1 VSLNIVQTQPNLQ
14 RSHKQP
20 QKLSS
25 RLLAKRLLLSTFTAL
40 TMGIGLAMPMAAVAE
55 TATATANSA
64 TVTAKPTLQDH
75 SVEDMVAIAK
85 TAQTNEALN
94 DAVLNNDAIKE
105 TLGNDALPIPGVNT
119 QATANQANNNQAT
132 ATANAQTTTIPK
144 KSTQAPV
151 AADKLILNNPVID
164 EAKILSASDKQA
176 IETKLRSLNDRGLAQ
191 AAVVIVPTTNG
202 EDIFDYSMKV
212 ADRWKLGK
220 KDTDQGLLMVVA
232 VNDRKMYILTGYGL
246 EGTIP
251 DAVAKRII
259 SDDITPRFKQGDYAG
274 GITSGINRIE
284 ERLTTDPAI
293 LKQADA
299 NRVNTNSNAQSNQ
312 EGGIPLIFLGFFGFV
327 AGMILTSILG
337 RFFGSIA
344 TAGGIVTLGTI
355 FGAGLLGSIFVAF
368 IVFLF
373 LLFRGGGGGRGGRG
387 GGGVVFLPGGGFGGG
402 GFGGGGFGGGG
413 FGGGG
418 FGGGGFGGGGGGFGG
433 GGAGGD
439 W

>member
-1 VSLNIVQTQPNLQ
+1 MSLNIVKTQPNLH

-25 RLLAKRLLLSTFTAL
+25 RFLAKRLVVSTFTAL

-105 TLGNDALPIPGVNT
+105 TLGNDALPIPGINS
-119 QATANQANNNQAT
+119 QATGNQTNNNQAT
-132 ATANAQTTTIPK
+132 ATANTQTTKTPK
-144 KSTQAPV
+144 QSTQASV

-274 GITSGINRIE
+274 GITAGINRIE

-299 NRVNTNSNAQSNQ
+299 NRVNTNANSNAQSNQ

-355 FGAGLLGSIFVAF
+355 FGAGLLGSMFVAF

-413 FGGGG
+413 FS
-418 FGGGGFGGGGGGFGG
+418 GGGGGFGG

>member
-1 VSLNIVQTQPNLQ
+1 MSLNIVQTQPNLQ
-14 RSHKQP
+14 RSHNQP
-20 QKLSS
+20 KKLLS
-25 RLLAKRLLLSTFTAL
+25 RLLAKRLVVSTFTAL

-64 TVTAKPTLQDH
+64 SVTAKPPLQDH

-105 TLGNDALPIPGVNT
+105 TLGNDALPIPGST
-119 QATANQANNNQAT
+119 QATGNQTTAT
-132 ATANAQTTTIPK
+132 ATANAQTTTTTTK
-144 KSTQAPV
+144 QSTQAPV

-274 GITSGINRIE
+274 GITAGINRIE

-293 LKQADA
+293 LKQADT

-312 EGGIPLIFLGFFGFV
+312 EGGILLIFLGFFGFV

-355 FGAGLLGSIFVAF
+355 FGAGLLGSIFVAV

-402 GFGGGGFGGGG
+402 GFGGGGFS
-413 FGGGG
+413 
-418 FGGGGFGGGGGGFGG
+418 GGGGGFGG

>member
-1 VSLNIVQTQPNLQ
+1 MSLNIVQTQPNLQ
-14 RSHKQP
+14 RCHKQP

-25 RLLAKRLLLSTFTAL
+25 GFLAKRWLLSTFTAL

-85 TAQTNEALN
+85 TAQSNEALN
-94 DAVLNNDAIKE
+94 DAVFNNDAIKE
-105 TLGNDALPIPGVNT
+105 TLGNDALPIPGNSQGT
-119 QATANQANNNQAT
+119 GNQTNSNQAT
-132 ATANAQTTTIPK
+132 ATANAQTTTTTTTPK
-144 KSTQAPV
+144 QSTQAPV

-202 EDIFDYSMKV
+202 EDIFDYSMKI

-246 EGTIP
+246 EGAIP

-259 SDDITPRFKQGDYAG
+259 NDDITPRFKQGDYAG
-274 GITSGINRIE
+274 GIIAGINRIE
-284 ERLTTDPAI
+284 ERLTADPAI

-299 NRVNTNSNAQSNQ
+299 NRVNTNAQSNQ
-312 EGGIPLIFLGFFGFV
+312 DGGIPLIFLGFFGFV

-344 TAGGIVTLGTI
+344 TAGGIVTLGTV
-355 FGAGLLGSIFVAF
+355 FGAGLLGSMFVAF

-373 LLFRGGGGGRGGRG
+373 LLFRGS
-387 GGGVVFLPGGGFGGG
+387 GGVVFLPGGGFGGG

-413 FGGGG
+413 FS
-418 FGGGGFGGGGGGFGG
+418 GGGGGFGG

>member
-1 VSLNIVQTQPNLQ
+1 MSLNIVQTQPNLP

-20 QKLSS
+20 QKLPSGF
-25 RLLAKRLLLSTFTAL
+25 LAKRLLLSTFTAL
-40 TMGIGLAMPMAAVAE
+40 TLGIGLAMPMAAVAE

-64 TVTAKPTLQDH
+64 TVTAKPALQDH

-119 QATANQANNNQAT
+119 QATGNQAT
-132 ATANAQTTTIPK
+132 ATANAQTTTTSK
-144 KSTQAPV
+144 QSTQAPV

-164 EAKILSASDKQA
+164 EARILSASDKQA

-246 EGTIP
+246 EGTLP

-274 GITSGINRIE
+274 GITAGINRIE

-299 NRVNTNSNAQSNQ
+299 NRVNTNANSNAQLNQ
-312 EGGIPLIFLGFFGFV
+312 EGGIPLIFLGLFGFV

-355 FGAGLLGSIFVAF
+355 FGAGLLGSMFVAF

-418 FGGGGFGGGGGGFGG
+418 GGFGG

>member
-1 VSLNIVQTQPNLQ
+1 
-14 RSHKQP
+14 
-20 QKLSS
+20 
-25 RLLAKRLLLSTFTAL
+25 
-40 TMGIGLAMPMAAVAE
+40 MAAVAE

-85 TAQTNEALN
+85 TAQSNEALN
-94 DAVLNNDAIKE
+94 DAVFNNDAIKE
-105 TLGNDALPIPGVNT
+105 TLGNDALPIPGNSQGT
-119 QATANQANNNQAT
+119 GNQTNSNQAT
-132 ATANAQTTTIPK
+132 ATANAQTTTTPK
-144 KSTQAPV
+144 QSTQAPV

-202 EDIFDYSMKV
+202 EDIFDYSMKI

-259 SDDITPRFKQGDYAG
+259 NDDITPRFKQGDYAG
-274 GITSGINRIE
+274 GIIAGINRIE

-299 NRVNTNSNAQSNQ
+299 NRVNTNANSNAQSNQ
-312 EGGIPLIFLGFFGFV
+312 EGDIPLIFLGFFGFV

-337 RFFGSIA
+337 RFFGSMA

-355 FGAGLLGSIFVAF
+355 FGAGLLGSMFVAF

-373 LLFRGGGGGRGGRG
+373 LLFRGGGGG
-387 GGGVVFLPGGGFGGG
+387 GGVVFLPGGGFGGG
-402 GFGGGGFGGGG
+402 GFSGGGF
-413 FGGGG
+413 
-418 FGGGGFGGGGGGFGG
+418 GGGFGGGGGGFGG

>member
-1 VSLNIVQTQPNLQ
+1 MSLNIIQTQPNLQ

-20 QKLSS
+20 QKLPS
-25 RLLAKRLLLSTFTAL
+25 RLLAKRLLFSTFTVL
-40 TMGIGLAMPMAAVAE
+40 SMSIGLAMPMAAGAE

-75 SVEDMVAIAK
+75 SVEDMIAIAK

-105 TLGNDALPIPGVNT
+105 TLGNDALPIPGNSQGT
-119 QATANQANNNQAT
+119 GNQTNSNQAT
-132 ATANAQTTTIPK
+132 AIANSQTTTTPK
-144 KSTQAPV
+144 QSTQAPV

-164 EAKILSASDKQA
+164 EAKLLSASDKQA

-259 SDDITPRFKQGDYAG
+259 NDDITPRFKQGDYAG
-274 GITSGINRIE
+274 GITAGINRIE
-284 ERLTTDPAI
+284 ERLTADPAI

-312 EGGIPLIFLGFFGFV
+312 EGGTPLIFLGFFGFV

-344 TAGGIVTLGTI
+344 TAGGIVTLGAI
-355 FGAGLLGSIFVAF
+355 FGAGLLGSMFVAF

-387 GGGVVFLPGGGFGGG
+387 GGGRVVFLPGGGFGGG
-402 GFGGGGFGGGG
+402 GFS
-413 FGGGG
+413 GGG

>member
-1 VSLNIVQTQPNLQ
+1 MSLNIVQTQPNLQ

-25 RLLAKRLLLSTFTAL
+25 RLLAKRLLLNTFTAL
-40 TMGIGLAMPMAAVAE
+40 TMGIGLAMPMAAAAE
-55 TATATANSA
+55 TATATADSS
-64 TVTAKPTLQDH
+64 TVTAKPALQDH

-85 TAQTNEALN
+85 TSQTNEALN

-119 QATANQANNNQAT
+119 QAIGNQTNSNQAT
-132 ATANAQTTTIPK
+132 ANANAQTTTTPK
-144 KSTQAPV
+144 QSTQAPV

-164 EAKILSASDKQA
+164 EAKILSAIDKQA

-246 EGTIP
+246 EGTLP

-274 GITSGINRIE
+274 GITAGINRIE

-299 NRVNTNSNAQSNQ
+299 NRVNTNANSNAQSNQ

-344 TAGGIVTLGTI
+344 TAGGIVTLGTV
-355 FGAGLLGSIFVAF
+355 FGAGLLGSMFVAF

-373 LLFRGGGGGRGGRG
+373 LLFRGGGGGSGGRG

-413 FGGGG
+413 FS
-418 FGGGGFGGGGGGFGG
+418 GGGGGFGG

>member
-1 VSLNIVQTQPNLQ
+1 MSLNIVQTQPNLP
-14 RSHKQP
+14 RSHKQL
-20 QKLSS
+20 QKLSF
-25 RLLAKRLLLSTFTAL
+25 RLLAKRLVVSTFTAL

-85 TAQTNEALN
+85 TAQSNEALN
-94 DAVLNNDAIKE
+94 DAVFNNDAIKE
-105 TLGNDALPIPGVNT
+105 TLGNDALPIPGNSQGT
-119 QATANQANNNQAT
+119 GNQTNSNQAT
-132 ATANAQTTTIPK
+132 ATANAQTTTTTTTPK
-144 KSTQAPV
+144 QSTQAPV

-202 EDIFDYSMKV
+202 EDIFDYSMKI

-246 EGTIP
+246 EGTLP

-259 SDDITPRFKQGDYAG
+259 NDDITPRFKQGDYAG
-274 GITSGINRIE
+274 GIIAGINRIE

-299 NRVNTNSNAQSNQ
+299 NRVNTNAQSNQ
-312 EGGIPLIFLGFFGFV
+312 DGGIPLIFLGFFGFV

-344 TAGGIVTLGTI
+344 TVGGIVTLGTV
-355 FGAGLLGSIFVAF
+355 FGAGLLGSMFVAF

-373 LLFRGGGGGRGGRG
+373 LLFRG

-413 FGGGG
+413 FS
-418 FGGGGFGGGGGGFGG
+418 GGGGGFGG

>member
-1 VSLNIVQTQPNLQ
+1 VSLNIAQTQPNLQ
-14 RSHKQP
+14 RSHNQP

-25 RLLAKRLLLSTFTAL
+25 RLLAKRVLLSTFTAL
-40 TMGIGLAMPMAAVAE
+40 TIGIGLAMPMAAVAE

-105 TLGNDALPIPGVNT
+105 TLGNDALPIPGST
-119 QATANQANNNQAT
+119 QATGNQTNNNQAT
-132 ATANAQTTTIPK
+132 ATANAQTTTTSK
-144 KSTQAPV
+144 QSTQAPV

-274 GITSGINRIE
+274 GITAGINRIE

-293 LKQADA
+293 LKQADT

-344 TAGGIVTLGTI
+344 TAGGIVTLGTV
-355 FGAGLLGSIFVAF
+355 FGAGLLGSMFVAF

-373 LLFRGGGGGRGGRG
+373 LLFRGGGGRGGRG

-413 FGGGG
+413 FS
-418 FGGGGFGGGGGGFGG
+418 GGGGGFGG

>member
-1 VSLNIVQTQPNLQ
+1 
-14 RSHKQP
+14 
-20 QKLSS
+20 
-25 RLLAKRLLLSTFTAL
+25 
-40 TMGIGLAMPMAAVAE
+40 
-55 TATATANSA
+55 
-64 TVTAKPTLQDH
+64 
-75 SVEDMVAIAK
+75 
-85 TAQTNEALN
+85 
-94 DAVLNNDAIKE
+94 
-105 TLGNDALPIPGVNT
+105 
-119 QATANQANNNQAT
+119 
-132 ATANAQTTTIPK
+132 
-144 KSTQAPV
+144 
-151 AADKLILNNPVID
+151 
-164 EAKILSASDKQA
+164 
-176 IETKLRSLNDRGLAQ
+176 
-191 AAVVIVPTTNG
+191 
-202 EDIFDYSMKV
+202 MKV

-274 GITSGINRIE
+274 GITAGINRIE

-299 NRVNTNSNAQSNQ
+299 NRVNTNANSNAQSNQ

-355 FGAGLLGSIFVAF
+355 FGAGLLGSMFVAF

-373 LLFRGGGGGRGGRG
+373 LLFRGGGGRGGRG
-387 GGGVVFLPGGGFGGG
+387 GGGVVFLPGGGG

-413 FGGGG
+413 FS
-418 FGGGGFGGGGGGFGG
+418 GGGGGFGG

>member
-1 VSLNIVQTQPNLQ
+1 MSLNIVQTQPNLQ
-14 RSHKQP
+14 RCHKQP

-25 RLLAKRLLLSTFTAL
+25 GFLAKRWLLSTFTAL

-75 SVEDMVAIAK
+75 SVEDMIAIAK
-85 TAQTNEALN
+85 TAQSNEALN
-94 DAVLNNDAIKE
+94 DAILNNDAIKE
-105 TLGNDALPIPGVNT
+105 TLGNDALPIPGNSQGT
-119 QATANQANNNQAT
+119 GNQTNSNQAT
-132 ATANAQTTTIPK
+132 ATANTQTTTTTTTPK
-144 KSTQAPV
+144 QSTQAPV

-202 EDIFDYSMKV
+202 EDIFDYSMKI

-246 EGTIP
+246 EGAIP

-259 SDDITPRFKQGDYAG
+259 NDDITPRFKQGDYAG
-274 GITSGINRIE
+274 GIIAGINRIE
-284 ERLTTDPAI
+284 ERLTADPAI

-299 NRVNTNSNAQSNQ
+299 NRVNTNAQSNQ
-312 EGGIPLIFLGFFGFV
+312 EGDIPLIFLGFFGFV

-337 RFFGSIA
+337 RFFGSMA

-355 FGAGLLGSIFVAF
+355 FGAGLLGSMFVAF

-373 LLFRGGGGGRGGRG
+373 LLFRGGGGG
-387 GGGVVFLPGGGFGGG
+387 GGVVFLPGGGFGGG
-402 GFGGGGFGGGG
+402 GFS
-413 FGGGG
+413 GGG

>member
-1 VSLNIVQTQPNLQ
+1 MSLNIVQTQPNLQ
-14 RSHKQP
+14 RCHKQP

-25 RLLAKRLLLSTFTAL
+25 GFLAKRWLLSTFTAL

-75 SVEDMVAIAK
+75 SVEDMIAIAK
-85 TAQTNEALN
+85 TAQSNEALN
-94 DAVLNNDAIKE
+94 DAILNNDAIKE
-105 TLGNDALPIPGVNT
+105 TLGNDALLIPGNSQGT
-119 QATANQANNNQAT
+119 GNQTNSNQAT
-132 ATANAQTTTIPK
+132 ATANAQTTTTPK
-144 KSTQAPV
+144 QSTQAPV

-202 EDIFDYSMKV
+202 EDIFDYSMKI

-259 SDDITPRFKQGDYAG
+259 NDDITPRFKQGDYAG
-274 GITSGINRIE
+274 GIIAGINRIE
-284 ERLTTDPAI
+284 ERLTADPAI

-312 EGGIPLIFLGFFGFV
+312 EGGTPLIFLGFFGFV

-337 RFFGSIA
+337 RFFGSMA
-344 TAGGIVTLGTI
+344 TAGGIVTLGAI
-355 FGAGLLGSIFVAF
+355 FGAGLLGSMFVAF

-373 LLFRGGGGGRGGRG
+373 LLFRGGRG

-418 FGGGGFGGGGGGFGG
+418 GGFGG

>member
-1 VSLNIVQTQPNLQ
+1 MSLNIVQTQPNLQ
-14 RSHKQP
+14 HSHKQP

-25 RLLAKRLLLSTFTAL
+25 RLLAKRLLFSTFTAL
-40 TMGIGLAMPMAAVAE
+40 TMGIGLAMPMGAVAE

-119 QATANQANNNQAT
+119 QATGNQTNSNQAT
-132 ATANAQTTTIPK
+132 ATANAQTSTTTTPK
-144 KSTQAPV
+144 QSTQAPV

-164 EAKILSASDKQA
+164 EAKILSASDKQG

-274 GITSGINRIE
+274 GITAGINRIE

-299 NRVNTNSNAQSNQ
+299 NRVNTNANSNTQSNQ
-312 EGGIPLIFLGFFGFV
+312 KGGIPLIFLGFFGFV

-337 RFFGSIA
+337 RFLGSIA

-355 FGAGLLGSIFVAF
+355 FGAGLLGSMFVAF

-413 FGGGG
+413 FS
-418 FGGGGFGGGGGGFGG
+418 GGGGGFGG

>member
-1 VSLNIVQTQPNLQ
+1 MSLNIVQTQPNLP
-14 RSHKQP
+14 RSYKQP
-20 QKLSS
+20 QKSS
-25 RLLAKRLLLSTFTAL
+25 SSFLAKRLVVSTFTAL
-40 TMGIGLAMPMAAVAE
+40 TMGIGLAMPMASVAE

-64 TVTAKPTLQDH
+64 TVTTKPTLQDH

-105 TLGNDALPIPGVNT
+105 TLGNDALPIPGNSQGT
-119 QATANQANNNQAT
+119 GNQTNSNQAT
-132 ATANAQTTTIPK
+132 ATANAQTTTTPK
-144 KSTQAPV
+144 QSTQAPV

-246 EGTIP
+246 EGTLP

-274 GITSGINRIE
+274 GITAGINRIE

-299 NRVNTNSNAQSNQ
+299 NRVNTNANANTQSNQ

-355 FGAGLLGSIFVAF
+355 FGAGLLGSMFVAF

-373 LLFRGGGGGRGGRG
+373 LLFR
-387 GGGVVFLPGGGFGGG
+387 GGGFGGG

-413 FGGGG
+413 FS
-418 FGGGGFGGGGGGFGG
+418 GGGGGFGG

>member
-1 VSLNIVQTQPNLQ
+1 MSLNIVQTQPNLP
-14 RSHKQP
+14 RSYKQP
-20 QKLSS
+20 QKSS
-25 RLLAKRLLLSTFTAL
+25 SSFLAKRLVVSTFTAL
-40 TMGIGLAMPMAAVAE
+40 TMGIGLAMPMASVAE

-64 TVTAKPTLQDH
+64 TVTTKPTLQDH

-105 TLGNDALPIPGVNT
+105 TLGNDALPIPGNSQGT
-119 QATANQANNNQAT
+119 GNQTNSNQAT
-132 ATANAQTTTIPK
+132 ATANAQTTTTPK
-144 KSTQAPV
+144 QSTQAPV

-246 EGTIP
+246 EGTLP

-274 GITSGINRIE
+274 GITAGINRIE

-299 NRVNTNSNAQSNQ
+299 NRVNTNANSNAQSNQ

-344 TAGGIVTLGTI
+344 TAGGIVTLGTV
-355 FGAGLLGSIFVAF
+355 FGAGLLSSIFVAF

-373 LLFRGGGGGRGGRG
+373 LLFRGGGGGRG

-413 FGGGG
+413 
-418 FGGGGFGGGGGGFGG
+418 GGFGG

>member
-1 VSLNIVQTQPNLQ
+1 MSLNIVPTQPNLQ
-14 RSHKQP
+14 RSHNQP

-25 RLLAKRLLLSTFTAL
+25 RLLAKRLVVSTFTAL
-40 TMGIGLAMPMAAVAE
+40 TIGIGLAMPMAAVAE

-75 SVEDMVAIAK
+75 SVEDMVAVAK

-105 TLGNDALPIPGVNT
+105 TLGNDALPIPGNSQGT
-119 QATANQANNNQAT
+119 GNQTNSNQAT
-132 ATANAQTTTIPK
+132 ATANAQTTTTTSK
-144 KSTQAPV
+144 QSTQAPV

-274 GITSGINRIE
+274 GIIAGINRIE

-299 NRVNTNSNAQSNQ
+299 NRVNTNANANAQSNQ

-344 TAGGIVTLGTI
+344 AAGGIVTLGTI
-355 FGAGLLGSIFVAF
+355 FGAGLLGSMFVAF

-413 FGGGG
+413 FS
-418 FGGGGFGGGGGGFGG
+418 GGGGGFGG

>member
-1 VSLNIVQTQPNLQ
+1 VSLNIVKTQPNLQ

-25 RLLAKRLLLSTFTAL
+25 RLLDKRLLLSTFTAL
-40 TMGIGLAMPMAAVAE
+40 TMGTGLAVPMAAVAE

-119 QATANQANNNQAT
+119 QATGNQATAT
-132 ATANAQTTTIPK
+132 ATANAQTTTTTTSK
-144 KSTQAPV
+144 QSTQAPV
-151 AADKLILNNPVID
+151 TADKLILNNPVID

-274 GITSGINRIE
+274 GITAGINRIE

-299 NRVNTNSNAQSNQ
+299 NRVNTNAQSNQ

-402 GFGGGGFGGGG
+402 GFGGGGFS
-413 FGGGG
+413 
-418 FGGGGFGGGGGGFGG
+418 GGGGGFGG

>member
-1 VSLNIVQTQPNLQ
+1 MSLNIAQTQPNLQ
-14 RSHKQP
+14 RSHNQP

-25 RLLAKRLLLSTFTAL
+25 RLLAKRVLLSTFTAL
-40 TMGIGLAMPMAAVAE
+40 TIGIGLAMPMAAVAE

-105 TLGNDALPIPGVNT
+105 TLGNDALPIPGST
-119 QATANQANNNQAT
+119 QATGNQTNNNQAT
-132 ATANAQTTTIPK
+132 ATANAQTTTTSK
-144 KSTQAPV
+144 QSTQAPV

-274 GITSGINRIE
+274 GITAGINRIE

-293 LKQADA
+293 LKQADT

-312 EGGIPLIFLGFFGFV
+312 ESGIPLIFLGFFGFV

-355 FGAGLLGSIFVAF
+355 FGAGLLGSMFVAF

-373 LLFRGGGGGRGGRG
+373 LLFRGGGRGGRG

-418 FGGGGFGGGGGGFGG
+418 GGFGG

>member
-1 VSLNIVQTQPNLQ
+1 MSLNIVQTQPNLQ
-14 RSHKQP
+14 RSYKQP

-25 RLLAKRLLLSTFTAL
+25 RLLAKRLIVSMFTAL
-40 TMGIGLAMPMAAVAE
+40 TIGTGLAVPMAAVAE

-105 TLGNDALPIPGVNT
+105 TLGNDALPIPGSA
-119 QATANQANNNQAT
+119 QATGNQATTNQANNNQAT
-132 ATANAQTTTIPK
+132 ATPNAQTTTTTTSK
-144 KSTQAPV
+144 QSTQAPV

-164 EAKILSASDKQA
+164 EARILSASDKQA

-274 GITSGINRIE
+274 GITAGINRIE

-418 FGGGGFGGGGGGFGG
+418 GGFGG

>member
-1 VSLNIVQTQPNLQ
+1 MSLNIVQTQPNLP

-25 RLLAKRLLLSTFTAL
+25 RLLAKRLVVSMFTAL
-40 TMGIGLAMPMAAVAE
+40 TLSIGLAMPMAAVAE

-105 TLGNDALPIPGVNT
+105 TLGNDALPIPGNSQGT
-119 QATANQANNNQAT
+119 GNQTNSNQAT
-132 ATANAQTTTIPK
+132 ATANAQTTTTPK
-144 KSTQAPV
+144 QSTQAPV

-246 EGTIP
+246 EGTLP
-251 DAVAKRII
+251 DAAAKRII

-274 GITSGINRIE
+274 GITAGINRIE

-299 NRVNTNSNAQSNQ
+299 NRVNTNANSNAQSNQ

-355 FGAGLLGSIFVAF
+355 FGAGLLGSMFVAF

-413 FGGGG
+413 
-418 FGGGGFGGGGGGFGG
+418 GGFGG

>member
-1 VSLNIVQTQPNLQ
+1 MSLNIAQTQPNLQ

-25 RLLAKRLLLSTFTAL
+25 RLLAKRLVVSTFTVL
-40 TMGIGLAMPMAAVAE
+40 SMSIGVVMPMAAVAE

-94 DAVLNNDAIKE
+94 DAVVNNDAIKE
-105 TLGNDALPIPGVNT
+105 TLGNDALPIPGVN
-119 QATANQANNNQAT
+119 NQASGNQTNNNQAT
-132 ATANAQTTTIPK
+132 ATANAQTTTTPK
-144 KSTQAPV
+144 QSTQAPV

-259 SDDITPRFKQGDYAG
+259 NDDITPRFKQGDYAG
-274 GITSGINRIE
+274 GIIAGINRIE
-284 ERLTTDPAI
+284 ERLTADPAI

-312 EGGIPLIFLGFFGFV
+312 EGDIPLIFLGFFGFV

-355 FGAGLLGSIFVAF
+355 FGAGLLGSMFVAF

-413 FGGGG
+413 FS
-418 FGGGGFGGGGGGFGG
+418 GGGGGFGG

>member
-1 VSLNIVQTQPNLQ
+1 MSLNIVQTQPNLQ

-25 RLLAKRLLLSTFTAL
+25 GFLAKRLVVSTFTAL
-40 TMGIGLAMPMAAVAE
+40 TLSIGLAMPMAAVAE

-105 TLGNDALPIPGVNT
+105 TLGNDALPIPGNSQGT
-119 QATANQANNNQAT
+119 GNQTNSNQAT
-132 ATANAQTTTIPK
+132 ATANSQTTTTSK
-144 KSTQAPV
+144 QSTQAPV

-246 EGTIP
+246 EGTLP
-251 DAVAKRII
+251 DAAAKRII

-274 GITSGINRIE
+274 GITAGINRIE

-299 NRVNTNSNAQSNQ
+299 NRVNTNANSNAQSNQ
-312 EGGIPLIFLGFFGFV
+312 EGDIPLIFLGFFGFV

-355 FGAGLLGSIFVAF
+355 FGAGLLGSMFVAF

-373 LLFRGGGGGRGGRG
+373 LLFRGGGGGRGGKG

-402 GFGGGGFGGGG
+402 GFGGGGFGS
-413 FGGGG
+413 
-418 FGGGGFGGGGGGFGG
+418 GGFGGGGGGFGG

>member
-1 VSLNIVQTQPNLQ
+1 MSLNIVQTQPNLP
-14 RSHKQP
+14 RSYKQP
-20 QKLSS
+20 QKSS
-25 RLLAKRLLLSTFTAL
+25 SSFLAKRLVVSTFTAL
-40 TMGIGLAMPMAAVAE
+40 TMGIGLAMPMASVAE

-105 TLGNDALPIPGVNT
+105 TLGNDALPIPGNSQGT
-119 QATANQANNNQAT
+119 GNQTNSNQAT
-132 ATANAQTTTIPK
+132 ATANAQTTTTPK
-144 KSTQAPV
+144 QSTQAPV

-246 EGTIP
+246 EGTLP

-274 GITSGINRIE
+274 GITAGINRIE

-299 NRVNTNSNAQSNQ
+299 NRVNTNANANTQSNQ

-344 TAGGIVTLGTI
+344 TAGGIVTLGTV
-355 FGAGLLGSIFVAF
+355 FGAGLLSSIFVAF

-373 LLFRGGGGGRGGRG
+373 LLFRGGGGGRG
-387 GGGVVFLPGGGFGGG
+387 PG
-402 GFGGGGFGGGG
+402 
-413 FGGGG
+413 
-418 FGGGGFGGGGGGFGG
+418 
-433 GGAGGD
+433 
-439 W
+439 

>member
-1 VSLNIVQTQPNLQ
+1 MSLNIVQTQPNLT

-25 RLLAKRLLLSTFTAL
+25 GFLAKRLVVSTFTAL
-40 TMGIGLAMPMAAVAE
+40 TLSIGLAMPMAAVAE

-105 TLGNDALPIPGVNT
+105 TLGNDALPIPGNSQGT
-119 QATANQANNNQAT
+119 GNQTNSNQAT
-132 ATANAQTTTIPK
+132 ATANSQTTTTSK
-144 KSTQAPV
+144 QSTQAPV

-251 DAVAKRII
+251 DAAAKRII

-274 GITSGINRIE
+274 GITAGINRIE

-299 NRVNTNSNAQSNQ
+299 NRVNTNANSNAQSNQ

-355 FGAGLLGSIFVAF
+355 LSLIH
-368 IVFLF
+368 I
-373 LLFRGGGGGRGGRG
+373 
-387 GGGVVFLPGGGFGGG
+387 
-402 GFGGGGFGGGG
+402 
-413 FGGGG
+413 
-418 FGGGGFGGGGGGFGG
+418 
-433 GGAGGD
+433 
-439 W
+439 

>member
-1 VSLNIVQTQPNLQ
+1 MSLNIVQTQPNLP
-14 RSHKQP
+14 RSYKQP
-20 QKLSS
+20 QKSS
-25 RLLAKRLLLSTFTAL
+25 SSFLAKRLVVSTFTAL
-40 TMGIGLAMPMAAVAE
+40 TMGIGLAMPMASVAE

-64 TVTAKPTLQDH
+64 TVTTKPTLQDH

-105 TLGNDALPIPGVNT
+105 TLGNDALPIPGNSQGT
-119 QATANQANNNQAT
+119 GNQTNSNQAT
-132 ATANAQTTTIPK
+132 ATANAQTTTTPK
-144 KSTQAPV
+144 QSTQAPV

-246 EGTIP
+246 EGTLP

-274 GITSGINRIE
+274 GITAGINRIE

-299 NRVNTNSNAQSNQ
+299 NRVNTNANTQSNQ

-344 TAGGIVTLGTI
+344 TAGGIVTLGTV
-355 FGAGLLGSIFVAF
+355 FGAGLLSSIFVAF

-373 LLFRGGGGGRGGRG
+373 LAVGLSSYRVAALAAVLA
-387 GGGVVFLPGGGFGGG
+387 VVDLVAAVAALAAAALVAIGNQ
-402 GFGGGGFGGGG
+402 
-413 FGGGG
+413 
-418 FGGGGFGGGGGGFGG
+418 
-433 GGAGGD
+433 
-439 W
+439 

>member
-14 RSHKQP
+14 RSHNQP

-25 RLLAKRLLLSTFTAL
+25 RLLAKRLLLSTCTAL

-119 QATANQANNNQAT
+119 QATGNQAT
-132 ATANAQTTTIPK
+132 ATANAQTSTTTTTPK
-144 KSTQAPV
+144 QSTQAPV

-246 EGTIP
+246 EGTLP

-274 GITSGINRIE
+274 GITAGINRIE
-284 ERLTTDPAI
+284 ERLKTDPAI

-299 NRVNTNSNAQSNQ
+299 NRVNTNAQSNQ

-373 LLFRGGGGGRGGRG
+373 LLFRGGGRGGRG

-413 FGGGG
+413 FS
-418 FGGGGFGGGGGGFGG
+418 GGGGGFGG

>member
-1 VSLNIVQTQPNLQ
+1 MSLNIVQTQPNLP
-14 RSHKQP
+14 RSYKQP
-20 QKLSS
+20 QKSS
-25 RLLAKRLLLSTFTAL
+25 SSFLAKRLVVSTFTAL
-40 TMGIGLAMPMAAVAE
+40 TMGIGLAMPMASVAE

-64 TVTAKPTLQDH
+64 TVTTKPTLQDH

-105 TLGNDALPIPGVNT
+105 TLGNDALPIPGNSQGT
-119 QATANQANNNQAT
+119 GNQTNSNQAT
-132 ATANAQTTTIPK
+132 ATANAQTTTTPK
-144 KSTQAPV
+144 QSTQAPV

-246 EGTIP
+246 EGTLP

-274 GITSGINRIE
+274 GITAGINRIE

-299 NRVNTNSNAQSNQ
+299 NRVNTNANANTQSNQ

-344 TAGGIVTLGTI
+344 TAGGIVTLGTV
-355 FGAGLLGSIFVAF
+355 FGAGLLSSIFVAF

-402 GFGGGGFGGGG
+402 
-413 FGGGG
+413 

>member
-1 VSLNIVQTQPNLQ
+1 MSLNIVQTQPNLP
-14 RSHKQP
+14 RSYKQP
-20 QKLSS
+20 QKSS
-25 RLLAKRLLLSTFTAL
+25 SSFLAKRLVVSTFTAL
-40 TMGIGLAMPMAAVAE
+40 TMGIGLAMPMASVAE

-64 TVTAKPTLQDH
+64 TVTTKPTLQDH

-105 TLGNDALPIPGVNT
+105 TLGNDALPIPGNSQGT
-119 QATANQANNNQAT
+119 GNQTNSNQAT
-132 ATANAQTTTIPK
+132 ATANAQTTTTPK
-144 KSTQAPV
+144 QSTQAPV

-246 EGTIP
+246 EGTLP

-274 GITSGINRIE
+274 GITAGINRIE

-299 NRVNTNSNAQSNQ
+299 NRVNTNANSNAQSNQ

-355 FGAGLLGSIFVAF
+355 FGAGLLSSMFVAF

-402 GFGGGGFGGGG
+402 
-413 FGGGG
+413 

>member
-1 VSLNIVQTQPNLQ
+1 MSLNIVKTQPNLQ

-25 RLLAKRLLLSTFTAL
+25 RFLAKRLVVSTFTAL
-40 TMGIGLAMPMAAVAE
+40 TIGIGLAMPMAAVAE

-105 TLGNDALPIPGVNT
+105 TLGNDALPIPGST
-119 QATANQANNNQAT
+119 QATGNQANNNQAT

-164 EAKILSASDKQA
+164 EARILSASDKQA

-251 DAVAKRII
+251 DAAAKRII

-274 GITSGINRIE
+274 GITAGINRIE

-355 FGAGLLGSIFVAF
+355 FGAGLLGSMFVAF

-373 LLFRGGGGGRGGRG
+373 LLFRGGGRGGRG
-387 GGGVVFLPGGGFGGG
+387 GSGVVFLP
-402 GFGGGGFGGGG
+402 GGGFGGGG

>member
-1 VSLNIVQTQPNLQ
+1 MSLNIVQTQPNLP

-25 RLLAKRLLLSTFTAL
+25 GFLAKRLVVSTFTAL
-40 TMGIGLAMPMAAVAE
+40 TLGIGLAMPMAAVAE
-55 TATATANSA
+55 TATATATSA

-105 TLGNDALPIPGVNT
+105 TLGNDALPIPGNSQGT
-119 QATANQANNNQAT
+119 GNQTNSNQAT
-132 ATANAQTTTIPK
+132 ATAQTTTTTK
-144 KSTQAPV
+144 SKQSTQAPV

-164 EAKILSASDKQA
+164 EARILSASDKQA

-274 GITSGINRIE
+274 GITAGINRIE

-293 LKQADA
+293 LKQADT
-299 NRVNTNSNAQSNQ
+299 NRVNTNANAQSNQ

-355 FGAGLLGSIFVAF
+355 FGAGLFGSMFVAF

-387 GGGVVFLPGGGFGGG
+387 GGGVVFLPGGGFGSG

-413 FGGGG
+413 FS
-418 FGGGGFGGGGGGFGG
+418 GGGGGFGG

>member
-1 VSLNIVQTQPNLQ
+1 MSLNIVQTQPNLP
-14 RSHKQP
+14 RSYKQP
-20 QKLSS
+20 QKSS
-25 RLLAKRLLLSTFTAL
+25 SSFLAKRLVVSTFTAL
-40 TMGIGLAMPMAAVAE
+40 TMGIGLAMPMASVAE

-64 TVTAKPTLQDH
+64 TVTTKPTLQDH

-105 TLGNDALPIPGVNT
+105 TLGNDALPIPGNSQGT
-119 QATANQANNNQAT
+119 GNQTNSNQAT
-132 ATANAQTTTIPK
+132 ATANAQTTTTPK
-144 KSTQAPV
+144 QSTQAPV

-246 EGTIP
+246 EGTLP

-274 GITSGINRIE
+274 GITAGINRIE

-299 NRVNTNSNAQSNQ
+299 NRVNTNANANTQSNQ

-344 TAGGIVTLGTI
+344 TAGGIVTLGTV
-355 FGAGLLGSIFVAF
+355 FGAGLLSSIFVAF

-387 GGGVVFLPGGGFGGG
+387 GGRVVFLP
-402 GFGGGGFGGGG
+402 GGG

>member
-1 VSLNIVQTQPNLQ
+1 MSLNIVQTQPNLQ
-14 RSHKQP
+14 RCHKQP

-25 RLLAKRLLLSTFTAL
+25 GFLAKRLLLSTFTAL
-40 TMGIGLAMPMAAVAE
+40 TMGIGLAMPMASVAE

-64 TVTAKPTLQDH
+64 TVTTKPTLQDH

-105 TLGNDALPIPGVNT
+105 TLGNDALPIPGNSQGT
-119 QATANQANNNQAT
+119 GNQTNSNQAT
-132 ATANAQTTTIPK
+132 ATANAQTTTTPK
-144 KSTQAPV
+144 QSTQAPV

-246 EGTIP
+246 EGTLP

-274 GITSGINRIE
+274 GITAGINRIE

-299 NRVNTNSNAQSNQ
+299 NRVNTNANANTQSNQ

-344 TAGGIVTLGTI
+344 TAGGIVTLGTV
-355 FGAGLLGSIFVAF
+355 FGAGLLSSIFVAF

-373 LLFRGGGGGRGGRG
+373 LLFRGGGGGFGG

-402 GFGGGGFGGGG
+402 GFS
-413 FGGGG
+413 GGG

>member
-1 VSLNIVQTQPNLQ
+1 MSLNIVKTQPNLH

-25 RLLAKRLLLSTFTAL
+25 RFLAKRLVVSTFTAL
-40 TMGIGLAMPMAAVAE
+40 TIGIGLAMPMAAVAE

-105 TLGNDALPIPGVNT
+105 TLGNDALPIPGST
-119 QATANQANNNQAT
+119 QATGNQAT
-132 ATANAQTTTIPK
+132 ATANAQTTTTSK
-144 KSTQAPV
+144 QSTQAPV

-164 EAKILSASDKQA
+164 EARILSASDKQA

-251 DAVAKRII
+251 DAAAKRII

-274 GITSGINRIE
+274 GITAGINRIE

-355 FGAGLLGSIFVAF
+355 FGAGLLGSMFVAF

-373 LLFRGGGGGRGGRG
+373 LLFRGGGRGGRG

-418 FGGGGFGGGGGGFGG
+418 GGFGG

>member
-1 VSLNIVQTQPNLQ
+1 MSLNVTQTQSPCQTQLSD
-14 RSHKQP
+14 RSTK
-20 QKLSS
+20 
-25 RLLAKRLLLSTFTAL
+25 RLLASLLSNKLVVSTL
-40 TMGIGLAMPMAAVAE
+40 TTLTISTGSIMPASAYAE
-55 TATATANSA
+55 SATATANTA
-64 TVTAKPTLQDH
+64 TVTATPSLKDH

-94 DAVLNNDAIKE
+94 DAVLNNEAIKE
-105 TLGNDALPIPGVNT
+105 TLGNDALPIPG
-119 QATANQANNNQAT
+119 QSNQAT
-132 ATANAQTTTIPK
+132 VTASSQTTTVTPTR
-144 KSTQAPV
+144 STQAPV

-164 EAKILSASDKQA
+164 EARVLSASDKQTL
-176 IETKLRSLNDRGLAQ
+176 ESKLRSINERGLAQ

-202 EDIFDYSMKV
+202 EDIFDYAMKV

-220 KDTDQGLLMVVA
+220 KDTDQGLLMLVA

-259 SDDITPRFKQGDYAG
+259 NDDITPRFKQGDYAG
-274 GITSGINRIE
+274 GITAGVNRIE
-284 ERLTTDPAI
+284 ERLTTDPTI

-299 NRVNTNSNAQSNQ
+299 NRVNTNANSNASVDQ
-312 EGGIPLIFLGFFGFV
+312 GGIPLIFLGFFGFI

-337 RFFGSIA
+337 RFFGSMA
-344 TAGGIVTLGTI
+344 TAGGIVTLGTL
-355 FGAGLLGSIFVAF
+355 FGAGLLGSLLVAF
-368 IVFLF
+368 VIFIL
-373 LLFRGGGGGRGGRG
+373 LLFRGGGGRGGRG
-387 GGGVVFLPGGGFGGG
+387 GGGVIFLPGGGFGGG

-413 FGGGG
+413 FS
-418 FGGGGFGGGGGGFGG
+418 GGGGGFGG

>member
-1 VSLNIVQTQPNLQ
+1 MSLNIVQTQPNLQ

-25 RLLAKRLLLSTFTAL
+25 RLLAKRLVVSTFTAL
-40 TMGIGLAMPMAAVAE
+40 TMGIALAMPMAAVAE

-119 QATANQANNNQAT
+119 QATGNQTNSNQATAT
-132 ATANAQTTTIPK
+132 ATANAQTTTTTTTPK
-144 KSTQAPV
+144 QSTQAPV

-246 EGTIP
+246 EGTLP

-274 GITSGINRIE
+274 GITAGINRIE

-299 NRVNTNSNAQSNQ
+299 NRVNTNANSNAQSNQ

-344 TAGGIVTLGTI
+344 TAGGIVTLGTV
-355 FGAGLLGSIFVAF
+355 FGAGLLGSMFVAF

-402 GFGGGGFGGGG
+402 GFGGGGFS
-413 FGGGG
+413 
-418 FGGGGFGGGGGGFGG
+418 GGGGGFGG

>member
-1 VSLNIVQTQPNLQ
+1 MSLNSVQTQPHLP

-20 QKLSS
+20 QKSS
-25 RLLAKRLLLSTFTAL
+25 SGFLAKRLVVSTFTAL
-40 TMGIGLAMPMAAVAE
+40 TMGIGLAMPMASVAE

-64 TVTAKPTLQDH
+64 TVTTKPTLQDH

-105 TLGNDALPIPGVNT
+105 TLGNDALPIPGNSQGT
-119 QATANQANNNQAT
+119 GNQTNSNQAT
-132 ATANAQTTTIPK
+132 ATANAQTTTTPK
-144 KSTQAPV
+144 QSTQAPV

-176 IETKLRSLNDRGLAQ
+176 IETKLRSINDRGLAQ

-246 EGTIP
+246 EGTLP

-274 GITSGINRIE
+274 GITAGINRIE

-299 NRVNTNSNAQSNQ
+299 NRVNTNANSNAQSNQ

-327 AGMILTSILG
+327 VGMILTSILG

-355 FGAGLLGSIFVAF
+355 FGAGLLGSMFVAF

-402 GFGGGGFGGGG
+402 
-413 FGGGG
+413 

>member
-1 VSLNIVQTQPNLQ
+1 MSLNSVQTQPNLQ
-14 RSHKQP
+14 RSHNQP

-25 RLLAKRLLLSTFTAL
+25 RLSAKRLVVSTFTVL
-40 TMGIGLAMPMAAVAE
+40 SMSIGLAVPMAAFAE

-64 TVTAKPTLQDH
+64 TVTAKPALQDH
-75 SVEDMVAIAK
+75 TVEDMVAIAK

-105 TLGNDALPIPGVNT
+105 TLGNDALPIPGNSQGT
-119 QATANQANNNQAT
+119 GNQTNSNQAT
-132 ATANAQTTTIPK
+132 ATANAQTTTTPK
-144 KSTQAPV
+144 QSTQAPV

-246 EGTIP
+246 EGTLP

-274 GITSGINRIE
+274 GITAGINRIE

-299 NRVNTNSNAQSNQ
+299 NRVNTNANANTQSNQ

-344 TAGGIVTLGTI
+344 TAGGIVTLGTV
-355 FGAGLLGSIFVAF
+355 FGAGLLGSMFVAF

-413 FGGGG
+413 
-418 FGGGGFGGGGGGFGG
+418 GGFGG

>member
-1 VSLNIVQTQPNLQ
+1 MSLNIVQTQPNLQ

-25 RLLAKRLLLSTFTAL
+25 RFLAKRLVVSTFTAL

-119 QATANQANNNQAT
+119 QATSNSTNSNQAT
-132 ATANAQTTTIPK
+132 ATPNAQTTTTTTSK
-144 KSTQAPV
+144 QSTQAPV

-164 EAKILSASDKQA
+164 EARILSASDKQA

-274 GITSGINRIE
+274 GITAGINRIE

-312 EGGIPLIFLGFFGFV
+312 ESGIPLIFLGFFGFV

-355 FGAGLLGSIFVAF
+355 FGAGLLGSMFVAF

-373 LLFRGGGGGRGGRG
+373 LLFRGGGRGGRG

-402 GFGGGGFGGGG
+402 GFSG
-413 FGGGG
+413 
-418 FGGGGFGGGGGGFGG
+418 GGGGFGGGGGGFGG

>member
-1 VSLNIVQTQPNLQ
+1 MSLNIVQTQPSLQ

-25 RLLAKRLLLSTFTAL
+25 RLLAKRLLLNTLTAL

-119 QATANQANNNQAT
+119 QATGNQTNSNQAT
-132 ATANAQTTTIPK
+132 ATANAQRTTTTPK
-144 KSTQAPV
+144 QSTQAPV

-246 EGTIP
+246 EGTLP

-274 GITSGINRIE
+274 GITAGINRIE

-373 LLFRGGGGGRGGRG
+373 LLFRGGGSGRGGRG

-418 FGGGGFGGGGGGFGG
+418 GGFGG

>member
-1 VSLNIVQTQPNLQ
+1 MSLNIVQTQPNLQ

-20 QKLSS
+20 HKLSS
-25 RLLAKRLLLSTFTAL
+25 RLLAKRLVVSTFTAL

-119 QATANQANNNQAT
+119 QATGNQANNNQAT
-132 ATANAQTTTIPK
+132 ATANTQTTKTPK
-144 KSTQAPV
+144 QSTQAPV

-259 SDDITPRFKQGDYAG
+259 NDDITPRFKQGDYAG
-274 GITSGINRIE
+274 GIIAGINRIE
-284 ERLTTDPAI
+284 ERLTADPAI

-312 EGGIPLIFLGFFGFV
+312 EGGTPLIFLGFFGFV

-337 RFFGSIA
+337 RFFGSMA

-355 FGAGLLGSIFVAF
+355 FGAGLLGSMFVAF

-413 FGGGG
+413 
-418 FGGGGFGGGGGGFGG
+418 GGFGG